1 MTDINL
7 AMVLSLK
14 DKLVAP
20 LGRAVDQVERGFKN
34 LEQQAARTARSSAT
48 VADNLGKLGRTAN
61 ATRQAA
67 DDMRKLGDEAARTN
81 RELGKLATI
90 GQSIRTMMNGVTRGV
105 AGAYAFSHVVA
116 EPLRQ
121 AADYDTTLRQLANTA
136 YGGRPIAE
144 RRAGMKTLDQSIT
157 AAVRFGGGSRDQAVG
172 ALGELISSGVFDPSQ
187 AGAVLPMLMRGA
199 TASGAQASDLATIAI
214 RARQSMGITDA
225 AGMSELLDRSMAAG
239 QAGGFE
245 LKDMA
250 KWLPQQMAAAR
261 SLGMR
266 GMSGMTELLAAN
278 QASVITAGSRDEAG
292 NNMVNLLGKI
302 NSADTSADFKKIGID
317 LTGTLA
323 RANSKGMSSLDAFV
337 SLVDKVVSQDPKYA
351 KAKAAADSATGDE
364 RKALLGS
371 QVDLL
376 QGSAVG
382 KVIQDR
388 QALMALVGLMGNRD
402 YVKGVR
408 SKIDAS
414 KGTIND
420 AAGLMSEGA
429 GYAFDQRE
437 FGELKA
443 KTEAMNT
450 ANSAAMELAK
460 AQTNLYERYPGFAQ
474 ALEGAKVAVTGLAVA
489 AGAAG
494 VAGLL
499 TGGGGGAVG
508 TVAAGG
514 IALGGSFKAL
524 LGMGAVATL
533 AAAGTVAA
541 HKESFQAVGDNEMLS
556 AMSGDAGLA
565 GAIMGAAGTDNS
577 VNVNVYLDGRQIEAA
592 VTKRQ
597 DNAARRN

>member
-90 GQSIRTMMNGVTRGV
+90 GQGIRTMMNGVTRGV

-261 SLGMR
+261 SIGMR

-408 SKIDAS
+408 SKIDSS

-429 GYAFDQRE
+429 GYAFDQNNFE
-437 FGELKA
+437 TQKA
-443 KTEAMNT
+443 KTDAMST
-450 ANSAAMELAK
+450 ANSAVMELAK
-460 AQTNLYERYPGFAQ
+460 AQTDLYQRYPGFAT
-474 ALEGAKVAVTGLAVA
+474 ALEGAKVAVTGFA
-489 AGAAG
+489 A
-494 VAGLL
+494 
-499 TGGGGGAVG
+499 
-508 TVAAGG
+508 
-514 IALGGSFKAL
+514 
-524 LGMGAVATL
+524 ATL
-533 AAAGTVAA
+533 AAGGANILTGTVAGPG
-541 HKESFQAVGDNEMLS
+541 SFA
-556 AMSGDAGLA
+556 AGLTRTAATVATGVLTLGGMAAVAAPALASINKNREFVEAASDPSIIGSA
-565 GAIMGAAGTDNS
+565 GMVDALT
-577 VNVNVYLDGRQIEAA
+577 VNVHLDGRQIEAA

>member
-90 GQSIRTMMNGVTRGV
+90 GQGIRTMMNGVTRGV

-261 SLGMR
+261 SIGMR

-402 YVKGVR
+402 YLKTVR
-408 SKIDAS
+408 STINSS
-414 KGTIND
+414 KGTIGD
-420 AAGLMSEGA
+420 AAGLMMEGA
-429 GYAFDQRE
+429 GYAFDQNNFE
-437 FGELKA
+437 TQKA
-443 KTEAMNT
+443 KTDAMTT
-450 ANSAAMELAK
+450 ANSAVMELAK
-460 AQTNLYERYPGFAQ
+460 AQTDLYQRYPGFAT
-474 ALEGAKVAVTGLAVA
+474 ALEGAKVAVTGFA
-489 AGAAG
+489 AATAAAG
-494 VAGLL
+494 VANIL
-499 TGGGGGAVG
+499 TGGGAGSGSFAGGLTKSAATMATGVLTLG
-508 TVAAGG
+508 GMAAVAAP
-514 IALGGSFKAL
+514 ALASINKNREFVEAASDPSIIGSAGMVDAL
-524 LGMGAVATL
+524 T
-533 AAAGTVAA
+533 
-541 HKESFQAVGDNEMLS
+541 
-556 AMSGDAGLA
+556 
-565 GAIMGAAGTDNS
+565 
-577 VNVNVYLDGRQIEAA
+577 VNVHLDGRQIEAA